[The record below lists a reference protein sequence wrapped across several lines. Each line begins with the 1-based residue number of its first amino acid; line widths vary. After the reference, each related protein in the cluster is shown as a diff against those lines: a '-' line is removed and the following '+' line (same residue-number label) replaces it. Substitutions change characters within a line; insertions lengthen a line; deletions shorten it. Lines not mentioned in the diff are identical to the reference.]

1 MQNLNNTKGVE
12 LNRIRIRGTA
22 MPNTPNRKAHAKRG
36 VSLSISVCL
45 ENWQF
50 SVFENKQLT
59 LLSLKLYFIYKFNIL
74 FHI

>member
-22 MPNTPNRKAHAKRG
+22 MPNTPNESPRQAGRFTIY
-36 VSLSISVCL
+36 LSVCL

-59 LLSLKLYFIYKFNIL
+59 FFVKIIFSLQI
-74 FHI
+74 